1 MKDTAQILEHEEIEI
16 ILKTNELF
24 INFSDMTE
32 GEQKSWIKLMKEDL
46 ENTVDDIEIF
56 HHKINRFNSKKHTQP
71 EDLRKMLDSLGND
84 NGFVLTE
91 AHRNLVNELVEY
103 ERDSRHI
110 SFYNNYRTRYVDRFG
125 DGIRCSCIIAR
136 KGTDIVRYL
145 EFLKDPIITI
155 NGPNATT
162 LKTSLESKF

>member
-1 MKDTAQILEHEEIEI
+1 MKDTAQILEHEEMEI

-46 ENTVDDIEIF
+46 ENAVDDIEIF

-110 SFYNNYRTRYVDRFG
+110 SFYNNYRTSDVDRFG

-155 NGPNATT
+155 NGPNATNLKST
-162 LKTSLESKF
+162 LEKKF